1 MPALPWLDERW
12 PGNSWRHAAA
22 RRLRELAER
31 LEPPLHRGAGAG
43 VRSGGRP
50 AGVVGMR
57 RGVGTEGRTPV
68 RRLDMSGAPEHWVQL
83 LRDAGL
89 VPSFPDPRS
98 HIPPSTP
105 NPPAHIP
112 PSDPNPPADIPPSTP
127 NARSHP
133 DEYPPS
139 IVRETGSPASRWN
152 RVLEPASRRFTRE
165 SPIPDDGPAPG
176 APSPTDAL
184 TLPEAATAPKSSFL
198 PRLTLGKRLQS
209 AHAAGSS
216 PVRAPEPAAAASF
229 PSIRPSPSK
238 DSVET
243 LAIPSSEAASPDA
256 PQPRHVLRLLGTR
269 PANATTRPAPG
280 QAKQHQEPPAAA
292 IEATPPNAS
301 PANATPPNATPP
313 RPPTTPLH
321 RPPEAARAVVV
332 GLKNAEH
339 QGHPSTTPDHAPAAP
354 TTGNWPELAPRPA
367 PQPTDETPA
376 AATAAMAR
384 AARLSHEQL
393 AV

>member
-1 MPALPWLDERW
+1 MPALPWLDGRW
-12 PGNSWRHAAA
+12 PRNPWRRSVA

-31 LEPPLHRGAGAG
+31 LEPPLHRDPAPGS
-43 VRSGGRP
+43 RSGGRP
-50 AGVVGMR
+50 AGVGMR
-57 RGVGTEGRTPV
+57 RGVGTEGPTPV

-112 PSDPNPPADIPPSTP
+112 PSDPNPPGDIPPSTP
-127 NARSHP
+127 NPRSHP
-133 DEYPPS
+133 DEYHPS

-152 RVLEPASRRFTRE
+152 RVLEPTTQRYTPE

-176 APSPTDAL
+176 APSPADAL
-184 TLPEAATAPKSSFL
+184 TLPKAPTAPKSSFL

-216 PVRAPEPAAAASF
+216 PVRAPEPAAASF

-243 LAIPSSEAASPDA
+243 LAIPSSEAASSDA
-256 PQPRHVLRLLGTR
+256 PQPRHVLRLRGTR
-269 PANATTRPAPG
+269 PANATTTPAPG
-280 QAKQHQEPPAAA
+280 QAKQHQAPPAAA
-292 IEATPPNAS
+292 IETS
-301 PANATPPNATPP
+301 PANATPPDATTP
-313 RPPTTPLH
+313 RPSTTPLH

-339 QGHPSTTPDHAPAAP
+339 QGHPSTTPDHTPAAP

-367 PQPTDETPA
+367 PQPTGETPA